1 MLLPGQA
8 YLLAVTGRRPP
19 RGSPHQST
27 FEAIVRWLP
36 LPWFAITIVLNVS
49 ELEHITSS
57 RPESIRIPSMPFAVP
72 TGHSSK
78 RFGFLVTAY
87 AVSSISC
94 FSAWVFP
101 TVRVIY
107 LVQVPQQAART
118 RLDWGERL
126 YVLSVLG
133 SFVWP
138 ITLLTQRPTMDR
150 LGLVLFWI
158 TILMHLVPVL
168 YIASILLYCL
178 RGLPDYRPVRGVCRF
193 PKKSYWNHR
202 HTAAKS
208 SNIALETDLD
218 LIESN
223 AEEIQRL
230 RNESHSAGSSIRM
243 TELITSK
250 RVGVEQSSSGPT
262 DVVASSSRHTEATTE
277 GMTTNRPMGSGN
289 ILPMTSIAQQ
299 SRQINE
305 HADHVGS
312 EQGGK
317 EEVRFTAPI
326 SHLISGVV
334 CVWRSSSL
342 TSRSVIQSHYFA
354 KNSVYLEYA

>member
-1 MLLPGQA
+1 
-8 YLLAVTGRRPP
+8 
-19 RGSPHQST
+19 
-27 FEAIVRWLP
+27 
-36 LPWFAITIVLNVS
+36 
-49 ELEHITSS
+49 
-57 RPESIRIPSMPFAVP
+57 
-72 TGHSSK
+72 
-78 RFGFLVTAY
+78 
-87 AVSSISC
+87 
-94 FSAWVFP
+94 
-101 TVRVIY
+101 
-107 LVQVPQQAART
+107 
-118 RLDWGERL
+118 
-126 YVLSVLG
+126 
-133 SFVWP
+133 
-138 ITLLTQRPTMDR
+138 
-150 LGLVLFWI
+150 
-158 TILMHLVPVL
+158 
-168 YIASILLYCL
+168 
-178 RGLPDYRPVRGVCRF
+178 
-193 PKKSYWNHR
+193 
-202 HTAAKS
+202 
-208 SNIALETDLD
+208 
-218 LIESN
+218 
-223 AEEIQRL
+223 
-230 RNESHSAGSSIRM
+230 M